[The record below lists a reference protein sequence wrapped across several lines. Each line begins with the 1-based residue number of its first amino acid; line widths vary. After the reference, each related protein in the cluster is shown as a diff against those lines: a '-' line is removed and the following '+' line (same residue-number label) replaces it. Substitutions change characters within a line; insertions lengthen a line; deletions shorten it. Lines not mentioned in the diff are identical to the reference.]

1 MKYEDL
7 DSYIENLFQQPASPQ
22 DADLSGF
29 DDRLSNVEAAIL
41 DAYESAMRWHSAQIA
56 PGGDQPQSE
65 GESTTLDSSAA
76 LGYAYWNEE
85 ISPPRSRYSAA
96 LPAPNLAGYPA
107 MDALQGETL
116 LEPEQGGLTCGEIL
130 VILAAILFVFFF
142 MVIAS

>member
-7 DSYIENLFQQPASPQ
+7 DPYIESLFHQPASSQ

-29 DDRLSNVEAAIL
+29 DDRLANVEQAIL

-56 PGGDQPQSE
+56 
-65 GESTTLDSSAA
+65 GEDDSTGAEPASPSWDTSAA
-76 LGYAYWNEE
+76 LGYEYWSEE
-85 ISPPRSRYSAA
+85 VNPPLSRFSAA
-96 LPAPNLAGYPA
+96 RPATGFANRAAADA
-107 MDALQGETL
+107 MDAESL
-116 LEPEQGGLTCGEIL
+116 LEPEAGDLTCGEIL